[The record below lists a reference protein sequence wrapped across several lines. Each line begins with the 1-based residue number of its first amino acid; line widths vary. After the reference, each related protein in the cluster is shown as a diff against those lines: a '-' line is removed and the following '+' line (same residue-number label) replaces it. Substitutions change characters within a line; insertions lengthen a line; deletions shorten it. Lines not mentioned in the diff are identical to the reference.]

1 MKKLL
6 IISLLFAYS
15 AMQAQERAITLE
27 DIWQKYSFYPKSVQG
42 FQFMKNGKH
51 YVEQT
56 AKGELLELDFGTGA
70 RVGNLLEG
78 FSGTDFDAYTLS
90 EDEQKILL
98 SSETEGL
105 YRHSFYA
112 KYIVFDRQTKKIT
125 DIAPNGEKIRLATF
139 NSKGDKV
146 AYILANNI
154 WYKDLSTGKNIQ
166 VTTDGKANEII
177 NGAPDWVYEEEFSMS
192 TAFQWSPDGTKIG
205 YTKFEE
211 KNVKEVML
219 TLYENGLYPKYESF
233 KYPKAGEENSTVSV
247 YIFDVESQ
255 KTQMVEG
262 IKGNDFYVPRTR
274 WTLDGKDFCVWK
286 MNRHQNDLQ
295 MLLADAKT
303 GKTRLMM
310 QEKNETYL
318 DIAPGIDVTDNFK
331 FLKDGKHFTWLS
343 ERDGWNHLYICDEK
357 GSCEQLTKGNWEVTT
372 VYGVDEARGK
382 IYYQSTEE
390 SPLERH
396 IYSIDL
402 KGKNKKRLDNAKGWN
417 EATFNPTYDFFTL
430 SNSTINTPTTYA
442 VFDNMGKKIKDLEDN
457 AALRKKG
464 QEYNTAKVEFF
475 EFKTSENVSLNGW
488 MVKPKKMEAGKKY
501 PVLMYQYGGPNS
513 QEVADKWEDF
523 NYWWFQMLAQQGY
536 VVACVDGRG
545 TGGRGEAFKKST
557 YKDLGNLENKDQIE
571 AARWLGKQAYID
583 ASRIGIFGWSYGGYQ
598 SLLAILKGSDVFKAA
613 IAVAPVTNW
622 KWYDSVYTERFLTTP
637 KENEKGYESNSP
649 INFAGQLKGNLLLIH
664 GDADDNVHYQ
674 NSAEMAAALI
684 KANKQFDTYVYPNK
698 NHGIYGGNT
707 RLHLYTKMTNF
718 LKEKL

>member
-1 MKKLL
+1 M
-6 IISLLFAYS
+6 IGLLFAYT
-15 AMQAQERAITLE
+15 AVEAQERAITVE
-27 DIWQKYSFYPKSVQG
+27 DIWQKYTFYPKSVAG
-42 FQFMKNGKH
+42 FQFLKDGKH

-56 AKGELLELDFGTGA
+56 DKGELLQIDFLTGKSVA
-70 RVGNLLEG
+70 NLLEG
-78 FSGTDFDAYTLS
+78 YSGAAFDAYTLS
-90 EDEQKILL
+90 SDEQKLLL

-112 KYIVFDRQTKKIT
+112 KYTVFDRKTKQIMNVI
-125 DIAPNGEKIRLATF
+125 DGNEKIRLATF
-139 NSKGDKV
+139 NAKGDKV
-146 AYILANNI
+146 AYVFQNNL
-154 WYKDLSTGKNIQ
+154 WYKDLTTGKNIQ
-166 VTTDGKANEII
+166 ITTDGKANETI

-211 KNVKEVML
+211 KNVKEITL
-219 TLYENGLYPKYESF
+219 TLYETGLYPKYASF

-247 YIFDVESQ
+247 HIFDIP
-255 KTQMVEG
+255 TQTTRMIEG

-274 WTLDGKDFCVWK
+274 WTLNGKEFCVWK

-295 MLLADAKT
+295 MLLADPTT

-318 DIAPGIDVTDNFK
+318 DIAPGTEETDNFK

-343 ERDGWNHLYICDEK
+343 ERDGWNHLYICDDK
-357 GSCEQLTKGNWEVTT
+357 GSCEQITKGNWEVTT
-372 VYGVDEARGK
+372 VYGIDEAKGK

-396 IYSIDL
+396 IYSIDM
-402 KGKNKKRLDNAKGWN
+402 KGKNKKRLDTEKGWN
-417 EATFNPTYDFFTL
+417 EATFNPTFDLYTL
-430 SNSTINTPTTYA
+430 NHSTINSPSTYT
-442 VFDNMGKKIKDLEDN
+442 VFDNTGKKIKDLEDN
-457 AALRKKG
+457 AALRKKIP
-464 QEYNTAKVEFF
+464 EYAATKVEFF

-488 MVKPKKMEAGKKY
+488 TIKPRKMEAGKKY

-513 QEVADKWEDF
+513 QEVADKWDGF
-523 NYWWFQMLAQQGY
+523 NYWWFQLLAQQGY

-571 AARWLGKQAYID
+571 AARWLGKQPYID
-583 ASRIGIFGWSYGGYQ
+583 ANRIGIFGWSYGGYQ
-598 SLLAILKGSDVFKAA
+598 SLLAILKGNDVFKAA

-622 KWYDSVYTERFLTTP
+622 KWYDTVYTERFLTTP
-637 KENEKGYESNSP
+637 KENEQGYEANSP
-649 INFAGQLKGNLLLIH
+649 INFAGRLKGNLLLIH

-684 KANKQFDTYVYPNK
+684 NANKQFDTYIYPNK